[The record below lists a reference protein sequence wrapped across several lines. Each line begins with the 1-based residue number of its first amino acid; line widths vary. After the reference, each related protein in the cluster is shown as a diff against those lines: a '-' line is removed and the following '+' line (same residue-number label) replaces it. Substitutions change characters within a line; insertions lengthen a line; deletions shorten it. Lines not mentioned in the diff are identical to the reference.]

1 MRPFFELYAT
11 LLQRYEQGGKVAA
24 WFATWKPPDA
34 PSGDDGAGPDNKSLG
49 DGGSKQMEVFSEQQI
64 TMPAGRSQ
72 GSISVPISKISS
84 DAAGSSREPIAE
96 REKLQLSADSV
107 AVVELKQPEGELTGK
122 SYMRSTAVPALSV
135 DAQEAVSAAPTTQVA
150 FSEMLT
156 VTEQGEQGA
165 ASSQDKE
172 ARRSLQGRTAPEEKS
187 AMPAFLQGFVNI
199 FKTADAPSPSPP
211 PSPSS
216 VTVPSVL
223 TSSSGGD
230 TSALT
235 RGRLVRVRGE
245 EKVRKVTGVSKK
257 WVWVVADGRITRVK
271 PSNLTP
277 LSEEEYVPLEQSPTM
292 EPAKANAG
300 TLKPTINALKP
311 NVKGRAAALLLKRLH
326 PFLKFIQ
333 KLNQV

>member
-257 WVWVVADGRITRVK
+257 WVWVVADG
-271 PSNLTP
+271 
-277 LSEEEYVPLEQSPTM
+277 
-292 EPAKANAG
+292 
-300 TLKPTINALKP
+300 
-311 NVKGRAAALLLKRLH
+311 
-326 PFLKFIQ
+326 
-333 KLNQV
+333 